1 MMARIEGLER
11 PRTLVAR
18 LAFFLSRRSY
28 GRVITPARVYALD
41 SGLLLAV
48 GLMEEVQEWAKQTRA
63 PVKQLARMLVA
74 WRIGCPWCLDFG
86 TKASEQLG
94 VTDEQLRGLPDYEH
108 SPLFS
113 EEERAVLRYADA
125 MTSTPVR
132 VPDALFEAL
141 KAFYTGRQ
149 ILEITAAIAWENF
162 HARVNH
168 ALDLEAEG
176 VAGRVCLV
184 PEERHSP
191 QSASDEGGA

>member
-1 MMARIEGLER
+1 MARIEGISR
-11 PRTLVAR
+11 SRTLVAR

-28 GRVITPARVYALD
+28 GRVITPAQVYALD

-48 GLMEEVQEWAKQTRA
+48 GLMEEVQEWAKQTSA
-63 PVKQLARMLVA
+63 PVKGLARMLVA

-86 TKASEQLG
+86 TRQASQLG
-94 VTDEQLRGLPDYEH
+94 VTDEQLRALPDYEH
-108 SPLFS
+108 SSLFS
-113 EEERAVLRYADA
+113 EEERAVLRYTDA
-125 MTSTPVR
+125 MTSTPVQ
-132 VPDALFEAL
+132 VPDVVFEAL
-141 KAFYTGRQ
+141 KARYTDRQ

-184 PEERHSP
+184 PDERPSP
-191 QSASDEGGA
+191 QSTSDEGEA

>member
-1 MMARIEGLER
+1 MMARIEGISR
-11 PRTLVAR
+11 SRTLVAR

-41 SGLLLAV
+41 SRLLLAV
-48 GLMEEVQEWAKQTRA
+48 GLMEEVQEWVKQTRA

-86 TKASEQLG
+86 TRQASQLG
-94 VTDEQLRGLPDYEH
+94 VTDEQLVALPDYEH
-108 SPLFS
+108 SPLFG

-125 MTSTPVR
+125 MTRTPVH
-132 VPDALFEAL
+132 VPDALFDAL
-141 KAFYTGRQ
+141 KARYSDRQ

-176 VAGRVCLV
+176 VASRVWLV
-184 PEERHSP
+184 PTEVQVPRQTAAEEL
-191 QSASDEGGA
+191 

>member
-1 MMARIEGLER
+1 MARIEGMSR
-11 PRTLVAR
+11 SRTLVAR
-18 LAFFLSRRSY
+18 MAFFLSRRSY

-41 SGLLLAV
+41 SRLLLAV
-48 GLMEEVQEWAKQTRA
+48 GLMEEMQEWAKQTSA

-86 TKASEQLG
+86 TRTSEKLG
-94 VTDEQLRGLPDYEH
+94 VTDEQLRALPDYEH
-108 SPLFS
+108 SSLFS
-113 EEERAVLRYADA
+113 DEERAVLRYADA
-125 MTSTPVR
+125 MTRTPVR
-132 VPDALFEAL
+132 VPDTVFEAL
-141 KAFYTGRQ
+141 KAFSTDRQ

-184 PEERHSP
+184 LEEEQPP
-191 QSASDEGGA
+191 QSTSGEV

>member
-1 MMARIEGLER
+1 
-11 PRTLVAR
+11 VAR

-41 SGLLLAV
+41 SRLLLAV

-86 TKASEQLG
+86 TRQAESLG
-94 VTDEQLRGLPDYEH
+94 VTDEQLVALPDYEH
-108 SPLFS
+108 APLFS

-125 MTSTPVR
+125 MTRTPVH
-132 VPDALFEAL
+132 VPDALFNAL
-141 KAFYTGRQ
+141 KEHYTDRQ

-176 VAGRVCLV
+176 VASRVCLV
-184 PEERHSP
+184 PAEVQLHGQTAAEEL
-191 QSASDEGGA
+191 